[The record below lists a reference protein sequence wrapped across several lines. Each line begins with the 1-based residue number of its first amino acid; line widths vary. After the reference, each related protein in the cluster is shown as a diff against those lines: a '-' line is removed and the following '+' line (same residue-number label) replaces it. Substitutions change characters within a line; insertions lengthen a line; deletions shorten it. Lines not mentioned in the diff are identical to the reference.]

1 MSGLNH
7 NHLSHS
13 RCRCELGKVCRFRVF
28 RRRFRRLRRL
38 SPVREGG
45 RGGGGLC
52 LNFSS
57 LLSIYFYFTIH
68 SQTTPFRLTQ
78 GFGFGDRGTN
88 QPSYGYIFQNLS
100 NQNLLNPSYAG
111 DEKLAS
117 YPEPPAKMMMYLK
130 QASYATGSYS
140 EVLSGGS
147 FSPHK
152 YADSDGGRNE
162 MMLLASSK

>member
-1 MSGLNH
+1 MATY
-7 NHLSHS
+7 
-13 RCRCELGKVCRFRVF
+13 V
-28 RRRFRRLRRL
+28 
-38 SPVREGG
+38 
-45 RGGGGLC
+45 
-52 LNFSS
+52 
-57 LLSIYFYFTIH
+57 
-68 SQTTPFRLTQ
+68 
-78 GFGFGDRGTN
+78 
-88 QPSYGYIFQNLS
+88 QNLS

-152 YADSDGGRNE
+152 YAYSDGGRNE
-162 MMLLASSK
+162 MMLLASKLFPFAFAIVSGETMDNWRWFLQRISDVLLEFFA